1 MQNATVTASMTEYC
15 DLNGQA
21 IVYCRLDGVLYVIA
35 KSVVRALSATDYLC
49 GENPYIHRIL
59 ARLPE
64 ATRMLPVA
72 GADLL
77 GMVWDNPG
85 EFKDVYFVQA
95 ATLVDDLDTIFPDVS
110 PDRLD
115 AARQVLRAH
124 LMTLEREERAGQS
137 LESGG

>member
-1 MQNATVTASMTEYC
+1 MQKVTVTAAMTECC
-15 DLNGQA
+15 DLNGQV
-21 IVYCRLDGVLYVIA
+21 IVYCRLEGVRYVIA

-49 GENPYIHRIL
+49 GENPYIQRIL
-59 ARLPE
+59 ERLPE

-77 GMVWDNPG
+77 GKVWDNPG
-85 EFKDVYFVQA
+85 ELKDVYFVQA
-95 ATLVDDLDTIFPDVS
+95 ATLTDELETIFPDVS

-124 LMTLEREERAGQS
+124 LSTLA
-137 LESGG
+137 